1 MTHESTE
8 KRGPDKEASF
18 LPMWC
23 KEMAEKMAEC
33 GPMMEG
39 MMSRFGAD
47 AEKGGCCSGNE
58 RPEST

>member
-18 LPMWC
+18 PTWC
-23 KEMAEKMAEC
+23 KEMAEKIAEC
-33 GPMMEG
+33 SPIMEE

-47 AEKGGCCSGNE
+47 AEKGGCCSRDE